1 MYISIN
7 YTAVRV
13 ETVLVFFMFVILKK
27 KIKKKKK
34 TYKKHNLPANLL
46 KF

>member
-7 YTAVRV
+7 YTAVGV

-27 KIKKKKK
+27 KIKKKK
-34 TYKKHNLPANLL
+34 NV
-46 KF
+46 